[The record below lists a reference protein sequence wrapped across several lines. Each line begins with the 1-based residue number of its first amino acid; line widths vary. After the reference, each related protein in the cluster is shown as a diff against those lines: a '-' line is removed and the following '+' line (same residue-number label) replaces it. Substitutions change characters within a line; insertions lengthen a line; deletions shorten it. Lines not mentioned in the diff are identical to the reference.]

1 MKKKI
6 IGIFVCILLIATGV
20 VPISSTISQSVGK
33 ESSTVEIPDSHI
45 IENIPYVCQGDT
57 FYCIY
62 ASLAMIFQYYGLNT
76 SLFEVCFNSGVGY
89 SLGYRIKNPCHSIF
103 SSLMSQEAKDRQFLA
118 DIYGLNYSYWHVNDD
133 WQLYWTSV
141 KENIS
146 KDIPVTTEVWIQE
159 LPYYEED
166 TAWGA
171 HTIVLSGYNET
182 NNTVCVHD
190 SDATIFNTSM
200 RSGAYIYIP
209 IDFLKNALIVSS
221 DKKYL
226 FETFVDTI
234 EKPLPKK
241 EAFELAHSRNIQR
254 MKGDATYYDEEFI
267 RYNMGGT
274 RGLITI
280 FGLHAL
286 KWLKHSYNIRNI
298 LMFSIMDRIT
308 GSYYLLSESDNC
320 WFMYWEKLDMF
331 DYLYEHLDFFPNLDN
346 AFYYVYMLNI
356 DAACWGALCYK
367 ISKLTE
373 IPIFRIPLLIS
384 VVPEIRAILDDIISI
399 EKDIIAGPHSIVAS

>member
-1 MKKKI
+1 
-6 IGIFVCILLIATGV
+6 
-20 VPISSTISQSVGK
+20 
-33 ESSTVEIPDSHI
+33 
-45 IENIPYVCQGDT
+45 
-57 FYCIY
+57 
-62 ASLAMIFQYYGLNT
+62 
-76 SLFEVCFNSGVGY
+76 
-89 SLGYRIKNPCHSIF
+89 
-103 SSLMSQEAKDRQFLA
+103 
-118 DIYGLNYSYWHVNDD
+118 
-133 WQLYWTSV
+133 
-141 KENIS
+141 
-146 KDIPVTTEVWIQE
+146 
-159 LPYYEED
+159 
-166 TAWGA
+166 
-171 HTIVLSGYNET
+171 
-182 NNTVCVHD
+182 
-190 SDATIFNTSM
+190 
-200 RSGAYIYIP
+200 
-209 IDFLKNALIVSS
+209 
-221 DKKYL
+221 
-226 FETFVDTI
+226 
-234 EKPLPKK
+234 
-241 EAFELAHSRNIQR
+241 